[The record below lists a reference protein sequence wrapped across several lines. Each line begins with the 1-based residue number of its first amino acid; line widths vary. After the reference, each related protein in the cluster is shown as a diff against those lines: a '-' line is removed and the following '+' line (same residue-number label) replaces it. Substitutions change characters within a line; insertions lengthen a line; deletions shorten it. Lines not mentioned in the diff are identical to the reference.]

1 MENSRIYHE
10 IFEPEV
16 ITTAPRFA
24 DRSMMITADGEIRV
38 YGTKIFTHEN
48 GEQKLFFTMIYSKD
62 NGLSFSSK
70 EVASDSVGASVV
82 SPWSGDYV
90 TLLTLHT
97 EKAFS
102 HNLFCMEN
110 EISAAIQRNRL
121 GEEGVFVFRSKS
133 PDGPWE
139 SHKVCDLPVHLQRL
153 PLPLKK
159 HKRWIN
165 VGQIM
170 LEDKR
175 KHPIVLLS
183 DDDGVSW
190 RYKILPVPP
199 IFTVTPPHKGVRWLD
214 PGVEPAFTETASGK
228 IIMLLRTSKDVH
240 YECYSED
247 GGETWSEM
255 KPSIFYSVATMPG
268 IYTLSDGILLAIWNN
283 TCPLPELDH
292 TEQYKLSKEEISGI
306 HEDVFTNRDAI
317 HGAIS
322 EDEGKSWF
330 GFRELALNPLRN
342 NGDFRSIDGSWY
354 LLDKSI
360 HQNQILELP
369 DNKILLHCGQH
380 KKASQLILFD
390 LNYLYAKERKEDFRY
405 GLQNVSTHIYYK
417 SYSGGC
423 RGAGHCS
430 WNRRSGAQLMPVF
443 DEKWS
448 ESLLIGRHV
457 DERLFSDREGV
468 AWNFPASRKGIVN
481 LDLTLNQDNG
491 GVRISLIDRWMNPCD
506 EYVKDYAPFSFVIDG
521 NGCVNGEKIAEIAKR
536 FSLQMEYNLD
546 KSILKISVGNK
557 QIELSYSR
565 TIAPP
570 FGKEVN
576 ISYLHLQSAAE
587 TIDNS
592 GVFLHCMQMKI
603 K

>member
-1 MENSRIYHE
+1 MRNSSIYKE

-24 DRSMMITADGEIRV
+24 DRSMMMTADGEIRV
-38 YGTKIFTHEN
+38 YGTKFFMHEN
-48 GEQKLFFTMIYSKD
+48 GSNKVIFTMLTSKD
-62 NGLSFSSK
+62 NGLSFSLK
-70 EVASDSVGASVV
+70 EVADDSVGATVF
-82 SPWSGDYV
+82 SPWSGDYL
-90 TLLTLHT
+90 TLLTLHKELNST
-97 EKAFS
+97 C
-102 HNLFCMEN
+102 FCMEN
-110 EISAAIQRNRL
+110 EISAAIQKNWQ
-121 GEEGVFVFRSKS
+121 EEDGVFVFRSNS

-139 SHKVCDLPVHLQRL
+139 SHKICDFPIHLQRL

-165 VGQIM
+165 VGQITC
-170 LEDKR
+170 EDKR
-175 KHPIVLLS
+175 QHPIVLLS

-190 RYKILPVPP
+190 RYKILPAPP
-199 IFTVTPPHKGVRWLD
+199 EFQIRYPHCGVRWLD
-214 PGVEPAFTETASGK
+214 PGVEPAFAETASGK
-228 IIMLLRTSKDVH
+228 IIMLLRTSQDVH
-240 YECYSED
+240 YECFSED

-268 IYTLSDGILLAIWNN
+268 IYTLSDGRLLAIWNN

-292 TEQYKLSKEEISGI
+292 SKQYRLSAEELNGVF
-306 HEDVFTNRDAI
+306 EDVFTNRDAV

-322 EDEGKSWF
+322 GDDGRSWF

-354 LLDKSI
+354 LLDKSV

-380 KKASQLILFD
+380 KKSSQLIIFD
-390 LNYLYAKERKEDFRY
+390 LNYLYVKERKEDFRY
-405 GLQNVSTHIYYK
+405 GLQNVSTHIYYQ

-430 WNRRSGAQLMPVF
+430 WNRRSGAQLMPIF
-443 DEKWS
+443 DDKWS
-448 ESLLIGRHV
+448 EALLIGRHA

-468 AWNFPASRKGIVN
+468 AWNFPASSKGVVTI
-481 LDLTLNQDNG
+481 DLTLNQNNCG
-491 GVRISLIDRWMNPCD
+491 IRVSLLDRWVNPCD

-521 NGCVNGEKIAEIAKR
+521 DGCVNGEKIAETAKR
-536 FSLQMEYNLD
+536 FSLQMEYDLEG
-546 KSILKISVGNK
+546 SILKILVSGK
-557 QIELSYSR
+557 QLILPYSR
-565 TIAPP
+565 TVAPP

-587 TIDNS
+587 DIDS
-592 GVFLHCMQMKI
+592 AGVFLHCMQMKANQ
-603 K
+603 